1 MTSANNLNL
10 GKTDRVRQIKIR
22 NLEQQVQK
30 MQKDDYPCKQWT
42 DEAREWYPGEKEQ
55 IIEELQKTIE
65 ILGR

>member
-10 GKTDRVRQIKIR
+10 GKTDKVRQIKIR
-22 NLEQQVQK
+22 NLERQVNK
-30 MQKDDYPCKQWT
+30 MQSPDYPAKQWT
-42 DEAREWYPGEKEQ
+42 DEDREWYPGEKEQ